1 METIQ
6 VLVVKLMW
14 NKLKKKKK
22 CKAGILKARSI
33 LWDLVSFLG
42 VFDI

>member
-14 NKLKKKKK
+14 NKLKKKK